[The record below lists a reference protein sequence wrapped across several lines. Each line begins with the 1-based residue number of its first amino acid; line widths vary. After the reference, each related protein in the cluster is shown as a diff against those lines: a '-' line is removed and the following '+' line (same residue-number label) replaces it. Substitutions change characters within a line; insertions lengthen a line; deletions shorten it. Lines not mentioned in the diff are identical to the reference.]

1 MIVSWQWISQWVDT
15 SGVDPIEFAKRFTC
29 TVAEIDGVHR
39 FGAGLQGVLVGDVV
53 AVEPHPNADKLR
65 LATVDLGTRQVQV
78 VCGAPD
84 LKVGMRVPFVPP
96 GIKLPS
102 GIEVRD
108 GEVRGIKSPGMLAS
122 EADLGLSDD
131 HAGLLSLDGV
141 HAPAGSELTQAFAI
155 EDVLYEVDNK
165 SITHRPDLW
174 GQYGVAR
181 EVAAMLNKPLKPL
194 DTHVNL
200 GKGPPIDVAVQTP
213 LCPRYC
219 CARIAN
225 LTTAPSPVAL
235 RLLLRRLGVRPISNV
250 VDATNLVMLETGNPL
265 HAFDARFVRGGQI
278 RVRAALSGE
287 IVRTLDGQDRSLL
300 PSDLVIADGE
310 GPVALA
316 GIMGGGDSEIRE
328 DTHEIILEAA
338 AFDSATVRKTAMRV
352 GLRTES
358 SARFEKALDPELAH
372 TAALRFLR
380 TLIDL
385 CPDAHVASDL
395 LDAGNFAQQRPATRV
410 IVSHCD
416 YLRSR
421 LGVSK
426 TEMPD
431 AWIVHCLRSL
441 EFGVDAQP
449 GGELAVRVPTFRATK
464 DVHHADD
471 LVEELGRHYGYH
483 RIASQAPL
491 IPSRPSYTP
500 PTRLAERSIRAALA
514 LQQGLSE
521 VVLYGFDHDGQRQRL
536 GLSEPGLE
544 RMVLRNAISRE
555 QGLMRRN
562 LAPNLITAVEQNL
575 LRGDGK
581 EAPRE
586 GLTIGLFE
594 LGRVFVPVAG
604 RNLPAPER
612 EALDLGLP
620 DLASEPVDDPL
631 RQAWLGRLGSEMQ
644 SAVQSALMA
653 NNPLPLQPIRLG
665 VVVGERLGGGAEGAK
680 RTRPQKAVS
689 QRVFAE
695 VVAAVQSA
703 ARALG
708 KAELSVSAAHHGTDP
723 EQLPAATADWLT
735 SWRHPQRWGWL
746 RGGNGAVVGHVTLLH
761 PDVRHALDVPAEVAI
776 AELNLEA
783 LLALPD
789 AVVSGQA
796 PARHP
801 GASVDLT
808 VVVAANVR
816 QATVAALVLGDLQ
829 TANLPAVAV
838 RFLYEYVAPS
848 GERSLTL
855 RVDCRTSERSLTSA
869 ELEAVLTAAR
879 SSAERGG
886 RSAS

>member
-1 MIVSWQWISQWVDT
+1 MIVSWKWISQWVDT
-15 SGVDPIEFAKRFTC
+15 QGVDPLEFAKRFTC

-39 FGAGLQGVLVGDVV
+39 WGHGLRGVLVGDVIGV
-53 AVEPHPNADKLR
+53 APHPNADKLR
-65 LATVDLGTRQVQV
+65 LATVDLGSRQVQV

-84 LKVGMRVPFVPP
+84 LRLGMRVPFVPP

-131 HAGLLSLDGV
+131 HGGLLSLDGV
-141 HAPAGSELTQAFAI
+141 HAPAGTDLTQAVDI

-181 EVAAMLNKPLKPL
+181 EVAAMLNKPLQPL
-194 DTHVNL
+194 DLRVNL
-200 GKGPPIDVAVQTP
+200 AAGAPVDVAVETP

-219 CARIAN
+219 CARVAGV
-225 LTTAPSPVAL
+225 TTAPSPVGL

-265 HAFDARFVRGGQI
+265 HAFDARYVRGNQI
-278 RVRAALSGE
+278 RVRAARPGE
-287 IVRTLDGQDRSLL
+287 VVRTLDGQDRSLV
-300 PSDLVIADGE
+300 PADLVIADGE

-316 GIMGGGDSEIRE
+316 GVMGGGDSEIRE
-328 DTHEIILEAA
+328 DTREIILEAA
-338 AFDSATVRKTAMRV
+338 AFDAATVRKTAMRV

-380 TLIDL
+380 TLLDL
-385 CPDAHVASDL
+385 CPGAQVASEL
-395 LDAGNFAQQRPATRV
+395 LDAGDFARQRPPTRV

-421 LGVSK
+421 LGVNK

-441 EFGVDAQP
+441 EFGVDPQP
-449 GGELAVRVPTFRATK
+449 SGELAVRVPTYRATK
-464 DVHHADD
+464 DIHHAED

-491 IPSRPSYTP
+491 IPSRPAYTP
-500 PTRLAERSIRAALA
+500 GTRLAERKIRAALT
-514 LQQGLSE
+514 LQQGLCE
-521 VVLYGFDHDGQRQRL
+521 VLLYGFDHDGQRQRL
-536 GLSEPGLE
+536 SLAEPGLG
-544 RMVLRNAISRE
+544 RMAVRNAISRD
-555 QGLMRRN
+555 QGTLRRN
-562 LAPNLITAVEQNL
+562 LAPNLIAAVEQNL

-586 GLTIGLFE
+586 GFVVGLFE

-604 RNLPAPER
+604 RTLPQAER
-612 EALDLGLP
+612 DALDLGLP
-620 DLASEPVDDPL
+620 DLASEPDHDPL
-631 RQAWLGRLGSEMQ
+631 RQAWLGRLGPEMQ
-644 SAVQSALMA
+644 AAVRGVLAA
-653 NNPLPLQPIRLG
+653 DNPLPLQPIRLG
-665 VVVGERLGGGAEGAK
+665 IAIGERLGGGAEGAK

-695 VVAAVQSA
+695 AVAAVQSA

-708 KAELSVSAAHHGTDP
+708 KAELSVSAAVAGTDT
-723 EQLPAATADWLT
+723 EQLPAAAPDWAT
-735 SWRHPQRWGWL
+735 TWRHPQRCGWL
-746 RGGNGAVVGHVTLLH
+746 RGANSAVVGLVTLLH
-761 PDVRHALDVPAEVAI
+761 PDVRHALDVPAEVAV

-789 AVVSGQA
+789 APVSGQA

-808 VVVAANVR
+808 VPVAASIR
-816 QATVAALVLGDLQ
+816 QAWVCAAVLADLQ
-829 TANLPAVAV
+829 AANLPAVAV
-838 RFLYEYVAPS
+838 RYLYEYEAP
-848 GERSLTL
+848 GGARSITL

-869 ELEAVLTAAR
+869 ELEAVLAAAR
-879 SSAERGG
+879 LSAGQHG